1 MSKMLQE
8 FVLGFVKVKFV
19 LPVILKSKTFY
30 YVQNAAGICS
40 GFCKSEICI
49 NIKI

>member
-8 FVLGFVKVKFV
+8 FVLGFVTVKFV
-19 LPVILKSKTFY
+19 LPVILKSKTCN

-40 GFCKSEICI
+40 GLCKSEICI

>member
-19 LPVILKSKTFY
+19 LILKSKTCN

-40 GFCKSEICI
+40 GYYI
-49 NIKI
+49 

>member
-19 LPVILKSKTFY
+19 LILKSKTCN

-49 NIKI
+49 TGNIKI